1 MIWIIYAMIHFI
13 FVTLTWKGIQLPG
26 LVSRVYLVFAT
37 SFIGRFVVVLQFR
50 RSIKPFQSELVN

>member
-1 MIWIIYAMIHFI
+1 MIHFI